1 MADIRTHSRKGIR
14 QTLLSCLLLIVPI
27 LQAAPCCCEAQSSS
41 GNLPTVSSEKACCAV
56 HLASARSCCAT
67 GWSGA
72 ATSLRPSADCECCIQ
87 KSLLTGV
94 DQNRDRSHEELRL
107 DDLATAE
114 AVRPAIVDL
123 KSRGVAETG
132 ADANLMA
139 HNRRQAYLCV
149 WRN

>member
-1 MADIRTHSRKGIR
+1 TGI
-14 QTLLSCLLLIVPI
+14 
-27 LQAAPCCCEAQSSS
+27 
-41 GNLPTVSSEKACCAV
+41 
-56 HLASARSCCAT
+56 
-67 GWSGA
+67 
-72 ATSLRPSADCECCIQ
+72 
-87 KSLLTGV
+87 